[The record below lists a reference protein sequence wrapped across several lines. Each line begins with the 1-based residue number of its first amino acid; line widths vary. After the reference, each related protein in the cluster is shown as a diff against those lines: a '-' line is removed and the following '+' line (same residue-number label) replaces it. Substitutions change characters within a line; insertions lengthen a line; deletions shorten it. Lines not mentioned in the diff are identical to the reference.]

1 MTKKSRGFAAEE
13 AEGDLTPMI
22 DMTFQLIAFFMVLVN
37 FTQAEQDARVDLP
50 ASKLAK
56 PPEEQQEQPLTIQ
69 LAKVPGSEA
78 NFIALVGG
86 EEIQVGQELEGILQR
101 ERRAFGR
108 MGRPTKSVIVIIR
121 AHKDV
126 PTGKVQEV
134 IEMCQREQLKAL
146 AFRPNRMVAAQ
157 MGCPF

>member
-1 MTKKSRGFAAEE
+1 MRVKSRKIGEAAE
-13 AEGDLTPMI
+13 ADLTPMI

-56 PPEEQQEQPLTIQ
+56 PPEQVQEQPLTIQ
-69 LAKVPGSEA
+69 LAKIKGSSPAE
-78 NFIALVGG
+78 FIALIGGDEIPVGK
-86 EEIQVGQELEGILQR
+86 ELEGILQR

-108 MGRPTKSVIVIIR
+108 MGRPVAGVIVIIR

-126 PTGKVQEV
+126 HTGKVQEV
-134 IEMCQREQLKAL
+134 IEMCQKEGFER
-146 AFRPNRMVAAQ
+146 FRLRAKEEN
-157 MGCPF
+157 

>member
-1 MTKKSRGFAAEE
+1 MRVKARKIGEAAE
-13 AEGDLTPMI
+13 ADLTPMI

-56 PPEEQQEQPLTIQ
+56 PPEQVQEQPLTIQ
-69 LAKVPGSEA
+69 LAKIKGSNPSE
-78 NFIALVGG
+78 FIALIGGDEIPVGK
-86 EEIQVGQELEGILQR
+86 ELEGILQR

-108 MGRPTKSVIVIIR
+108 MGRPAAGVIVIIR

-126 PTGKVQEV
+126 DTGEVQEV
-134 IEMCQREQLKAL
+134 IEICQKEGFER
-146 AFRPNRMVAAQ
+146 FRLRAKEEN
-157 MGCPF
+157 

>member
-1 MTKKSRGFAAEE
+1 MRVRSRKTAEA

-56 PPEEQQEQPLTIQ
+56 PPTESQEQPLTIQ
-69 LAKVPGSEA
+69 LAKMPGSEPA
-78 NFIALVGG
+78 EFMALVGG
-86 EEIQVGQELEGILQR
+86 DEIEVGQQLEGILQR

-108 MGRPTKSVIVIIR
+108 MGRSTSDVVVIIR
-121 AHKDV
+121 AHRDV

-134 IEMCQREQLKAL
+134 IEMCQKEQFER
-146 AFRPNRMVAAQ
+146 FRLRAKEES
-157 MGCPF
+157 G

>member
-1 MTKKSRGFAAEE
+1 MRLRSRKSAEE

-56 PPEEQQEQPLTIQ
+56 PPEGEQEQPLTIQ
-69 LAKVPGSEA
+69 LAKMPGA
-78 NFIALVGG
+78 GPAHFMALIGGDEIEVGPP
-86 EEIQVGQELEGILQR
+86 LEGILQR
-101 ERRAFGR
+101 ERRHFGR
-108 MGRPTKSVIVIIR
+108 LGRPTKNVMVIIR

-126 PTGKVQEV
+126 PTGKVQEI
-134 IEMCQREQLKAL
+134 IEMCQREQFERFKLRAKEE
-146 AFRPNRMVAAQ
+146 
-157 MGCPF
+157 GG

>member
-1 MTKKSRGFAAEE
+1 MRVRSRKFAEE

-69 LAKVPGSEA
+69 LAKMTGSGPDH
-78 NFIALVGG
+78 FMALVGG
-86 EEIQVGQELEGILQR
+86 EEIEVGQELAGILQR

-108 MGRPTKSVIVIIR
+108 MGRPTKNVIVIIR

-134 IEMCQREQLKAL
+134 IELCQREEFEKFKLKAKEDD
-146 AFRPNRMVAAQ
+146 
-157 MGCPF
+157 

>member
-1 MTKKSRGFAAEE
+1 M
-13 AEGDLTPMI
+13 
-22 DMTFQLIAFFMVLVN
+22 
-37 FTQAEQDARVDLP
+37 
-50 ASKLAK
+50 
-56 PPEEQQEQPLTIQ
+56 
-69 LAKVPGSEA
+69 AKVPGSEA

-134 IEMCQREQLKAL
+134 IEMCQREQFER
-146 AFRPNRMVAAQ
+146 FRLRAKED
-157 MGCPF
+157 GG